1 MKFSLNRGG
10 ASAAENKRSRE
21 RGLKDLEA
29 KAKAGKKAE
38 IRRLKQALVLAKK
51 QLRDECRGRK
61 AAAVAGKREV
71 FRETKEAMAAARER
85 RAVAKASLKA
95 NLERIAEECQIRI
108 DRVIEGEQR
117 SVGAIQRSIEELATD
132 LRSSALASRQARER
146 EKERPKATAK
156 ESRQEQIEAALRDV
170 AERDP
175 SLVDLVRRQARG
187 IVAKPRQTLG
197 EAFLEWLDEHPAEVQ
212 AHRAQAS
219 RLHPAD
225 LMCAQAIHESGEGN
239 PEAKAW
245 AAENCQESGKAK
257 PALKKKASA
266 AERTVDFLAE
276 EKKPAARP
284 ALPPE
289 LAGVFRNAHFEMDG
303 RHMTLSVPG
312 HSPVE
317 VGEITQ
323 DRETNAWN
331 AEAFKVQEHSG
342 PRKSGFASAAAAQT
356 WVKERITADPYWAQW
371 FKVPTKKPAAK
382 GPKGQQGL
390 GIGKF
395 GADFL
400 DAGTQQQRTLGDV
413 VPF

>member
-1 MKFSLNRGG
+1 MNFGLSRGG

-38 IRRLKQALVLAKK
+38 IRRLKQALIVAKK

-61 AAAVAGKREV
+61 AVALAGKREV
-71 FRETKEAMAAARER
+71 FRETKGAIAAARER
-85 RAVAKASLKA
+85 RTIAKASLRA
-95 NLERIAEECQIRI
+95 NLERITEECQIRI

-117 SVGAIQRSIEELATD
+117 SVGAIQRSIEELATE

-146 EKERPKATAK
+146 EAERPKATAK

-187 IVAKPRQTLG
+187 IVTKPRQTLG
-197 EAFLEWLDEHPAEVQ
+197 EAYLEWLDEHPAEVQ

-239 PEAKAW
+239 PEARAW
-245 AAENCQESGKAK
+245 AAENCQDSGKAK

-276 EKKPAARP
+276 EKRSVARP
-284 ALPPE
+284 SLPPE
-289 LAGVFRNAHFEMDG
+289 LAGVFRSAHFGLDG
-303 RHMTLSVPG
+303 RRMTLSVPG
-312 HSPVE
+312 HGSTE

-323 DRETNAWN
+323 DGDGDRWT
-331 AEAFKVQEHSG
+331 AEAFRVMEHSG
-342 PRKSGFASAAAAQT
+342 PRQGGFRSAAAAQT
-356 WVKERITADPYWAQW
+356 WVKERITGDPYWAQW
-371 FKVPTKKPAAK
+371 FKTPAKKPAAK
-382 GPKGQQGL
+382 RLKGQQGL

-400 DAGTQQQRTLGDV
+400 DADTQQRTLGDA

>member
-1 MKFSLNRGG
+1 MKFGLSRGG
-10 ASAAENKRSRE
+10 ASAAENKKSRE

-38 IRRLKQALVLAKK
+38 IRRLKQALIVAKK

-61 AAAVAGKREV
+61 AVAVAGKREV

-85 RAVAKASLKA
+85 RTVAKASLRA

-146 EKERPKATAK
+146 EKERPKASLK
-156 ESRQEQIEAALRDV
+156 ESREEQIGAALRDV

-187 IVAKPRQTLG
+187 IAAKPRQTLG
-197 EAFLEWLDEHPAEVQ
+197 EAYLEWLDEHPAEVQ

-239 PEAKAW
+239 PEARAW

-257 PALKKKASA
+257 PVLRKKASA

-276 EKKPAARP
+276 EKRPAARP
-284 ALPPE
+284 SLPPE
-289 LAGVFRNAHFEMDG
+289 LAGVFRNAHFGLDG
-303 RHMTLSVPG
+303 RRMTLAVPG
-312 HSPVE
+312 HGSTE

-323 DRETNAWN
+323 DGDRWT
-331 AEAFKVQEHSG
+331 AEAVRVMEHSG
-342 PRKSGFASAAAAQT
+342 PRQGFRSAAAAQT
-356 WVKERITADPYWAQW
+356 WVKERITGDPDWAQW
-371 FKVPTKKPAAK
+371 FKTPAK
-382 GPKGQQGL
+382 RPKGQQGL

-400 DAGTQQQRTLGDV
+400 DAGTQQQRTLGDA